1 MRSRRSSDRRHGGSE
16 PPEFL
21 IDRSLGRLLLPAALR
36 QAGLIV
42 RTLADVYGELAAQ
55 DVEDREWISLAAQN
69 DWVVLCKDDR
79 IRRRPAERDALIDG
93 QVRAVCLT
101 NANLPFAEQAACFVA
116 NRHRI
121 LQASRKPG
129 PYRPGRARQ
138 RPGDGRQPR
147 APTPAPGCSSPRG
160 QRAPQVEE
168 RQPPSQGRDPRPV
181 REQPTAQRHR
191 PARAQQIA
199 QRFQVRHDR
208 SSAPPVLPALAA
220 WQARPRASTFGIAHG
235 AAPGARDAGTAG
247 ARNPEGAV
255 AFASWERDSAAG
267 S

>member
-1 MRSRRSSDRRHGGSE
+1 MRSRRSSDRRPGGSE

-69 DWVVLCKDDR
+69 DWVVLCKDER

-93 QVRAVCLT
+93 QVRAFCLT

-181 REQPTAQRHR
+181 REQPTAQR
-191 PARAQQIA
+191 P
-199 QRFQVRHDR
+199 
-208 SSAPPVLPALAA
+208 
-220 WQARPRASTFGIAHG
+220 QARPRAADR
-235 AAPGARDAGTAG
+235 AAFPDASRPVTSTAG
-247 ARNPEGAV
+247 AARLSSLARP
-255 AFASWERDSAAG
+255 AARQH
-267 S
+267 